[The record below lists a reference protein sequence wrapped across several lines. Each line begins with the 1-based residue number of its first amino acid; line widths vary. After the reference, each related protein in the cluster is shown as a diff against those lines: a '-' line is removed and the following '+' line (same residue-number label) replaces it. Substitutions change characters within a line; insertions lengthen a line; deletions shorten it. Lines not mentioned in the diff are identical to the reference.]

1 MRCRLVTVAV
11 LVLVV
16 LTMTSCAAGPGS
28 PVASGGSSSTTPPVP
43 PVSASSSDL
52 SRSAPTTATSTRR
65 AGAPTLAI
73 SGIEPALDPY
83 VTRAREDLAG
93 RLGVP
98 PGEVELVASA
108 LVTWPDAA
116 LGCPRPGMSYA
127 QVATDGA
134 LIELRVTGKVYR
146 YHSGGSTLPFL
157 CQT

>member
-1 MRCRLVTVAV
+1 MSV
-11 LVLVV
+11 L
-16 LTMTSCAAGPGS
+16 
-28 PVASGGSSSTTPPVP
+28 
-43 PVSASSSDL
+43 SSDTHPEIERMQIQL
-52 SRSAPTTATSTRR
+52 IRQMPAWKKMAIVDDLNETVR
-65 AGAPTLAI
+65 TLAI